1 MLIRHHFAE
10 LIYVLPNVLV
20 LRMKNVWP
28 IGVNHYPGCVTS
40 RKAVARDMI
49 SGVEYNY
56 RMAGFGQFASHNS
69 PRKPGPNY
77 GKSH

>member
-1 MLIRHHFAE
+1 M
-10 LIYVLPNVLV
+10 
-20 LRMKNVWP
+20 
-28 IGVNHYPGCVTS
+28 TS
-40 RKAVARDMI
+40 RKAIACDMI